1 MRKIEKLQTPY
12 FLIHKK
18 EIDKLVDEMFNSLSK
33 YWRKFIVGYSFKT
46 NNLPWVI
53 TYMKSKGMYAEVVSS
68 DEFNLALELG
78 FQYKNIIFNGPVKGE
93 KEFKR
98 ALEEEGIINLDSK
111 RELRWIAESRNI
123 RARIGLRVNF
133 DIESLCPGESQ
144 CGLED
149 GRFGFSYETGEFEK
163 ALNELKNLG
172 INISGIHL
180 HCSSKTRSKEIYKAI
195 SEMAVKIVREYK
207 LKLSFIDIG
216 GGFFGGVVG
225 KPTFDEY
232 FSIVNNIFSKEKE
245 LKDIELI
252 VEPGMSVVGATMDY
266 VTSVVDEKK
275 TLNNRFILLDG
286 SRIHIDPLMKKT
298 TYNYVIEDDGK
309 NRDIIEEKQTL
320 SGFTCME
327 NDRFLTLKN
336 EFLLKEND
344 KVIFKKVGAYTI
356 GLSPLFIQF
365 YPDIYVQFEDK
376 IELVQKRWSEKEFL
390 KNKKEGNK

>member
-1 MRKIEKLQTPY
+1 MRKIKKLQTPY

-18 EIDKLVDEMFNSLSK
+18 EMDKLVDEMFNSLSK

-123 RARIGLRVNF
+123 RAKIGLRVNF

-172 INISGIHL
+172 ISISGIHL

-195 SEMAVKIVREYK
+195 SEMAVK
-207 LKLSFIDIG
+207 
-216 GGFFGGVVG
+216 
-225 KPTFDEY
+225 
-232 FSIVNNIFSKEKE
+232 NNKRIQ
-245 LKDIELI
+245 IE
-252 VEPGMSVVGATMDY
+252 
-266 VTSVVDEKK
+266 
-275 TLNNRFILLDG
+275 
-286 SRIHIDPLMKKT
+286 
-298 TYNYVIEDDGK
+298 
-309 NRDIIEEKQTL
+309 II
-320 SGFTCME
+320 
-327 NDRFLTLKN
+327 
-336 EFLLKEND
+336 
-344 KVIFKKVGAYTI
+344 
-356 GLSPLFIQF
+356 
-365 YPDIYVQFEDK
+365 IY
-376 IELVQKRWSEKEFL
+376 
-390 KNKKEGNK
+390 